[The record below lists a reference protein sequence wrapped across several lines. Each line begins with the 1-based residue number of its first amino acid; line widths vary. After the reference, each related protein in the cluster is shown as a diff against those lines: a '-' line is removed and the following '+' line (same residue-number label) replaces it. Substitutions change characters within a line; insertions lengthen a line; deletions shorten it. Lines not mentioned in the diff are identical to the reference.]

1 MPSAKEKIIEE
12 LDTDTRHQNLLRFC
26 AKAFAKTDL
35 SEQSG
40 YQFYFTEPLI
50 ELCEPQSGE
59 KNFDLFLFNESVKS
73 AIFIECKSSIPKRA
87 SYTIRGVEKA
97 ISLVQC
103 NLDYLSDII
112 GIKLSKER
120 IEYVLC
126 IYDKDLGKVEDSFK
140 AKAKS
145 SNNNSDL
152 APNHIK
158 LWVYKPHSEIIQ
170 LYINQSHNNLEL
182 SNMLL
187 KGFDEKNSKSRFELP
202 YICSSHKF
210 LIIQNAIIGGCY
222 RKNLRNQLQQDPKVI
237 KIQDIVSILDNNL
250 SLGMPR
256 EMKTDLLIEKVSHV
270 IKYGEKYKL
279 LEKINEEDIRLI
291 CQGNRIDL
299 VLKNIK
305 EKFLKNWIEEKSEEW
320 AKTEALNR
328 YKKRTGMR
336 QLTDFKNHAERH

>member
-1 MPSAKEKIIEE
+1 LKYYLPSAKEKIIEE

-35 SEQSG
+35 SDRSG

-59 KNFDLFLFNESVKS
+59 KNFDLLLFNESTKG
-73 AIFIECKSSIPKRA
+73 AIFIECKSSIPSKA
-87 SYTIRGVEKA
+87 SKTIKDLEKA
-97 ISLVQC
+97 ISLVQR

-112 GIKLSKER
+112 DIKILNDNT
-120 IEYVLC
+120 EYVLC
-126 IYDKDLGKVEDSFK
+126 IYDKDLRKIEESFK
-140 AKAKS
+140 GKAKS
-145 SNNNSDL
+145 SNNSSFD
-152 APNHIK
+152 PNRIK

-170 LYINQSHNNLEL
+170 LHINQSHNNLEL

-202 YICSSHKF
+202 YVCSSHKF

-222 RKNLRNQLQQDPKVI
+222 RKNMRNQLQQDPKII
-237 KIQDIVSILDNNL
+237 KQKDIISILHNNL
-250 SLGMPR
+250 SLGMPK
-256 EMKTDLLIEKVSHV
+256 EKENDLLNEIVSHV

-279 LEKINEEDIRLI
+279 LEKINEEEIRLI

-305 EKFLKNWIEEKSEEW
+305 DKFLKNWIEEKSEEW
-320 AKTEALNR
+320 AKAEALKQ
-328 YKKRTGMR
+328 YKKRTGMK
-336 QLTDFKNHAERH
+336 QLSDF